1 MKKNATK
8 FDDLYENATMNQDI
22 RQYLQ
27 KDRRRQ
33 SRERRRD
40 SRHLANIQLIEGISE
55 RLLQQRDLSKEEQ
68 PEEHILAQTDIQQ
81 LYAALR
87 ALKPMDRQVLFLRF
101 FCNWKLWQ
109 IAALYEISES
119 AVSQR
124 IKKNLQ
130 NLQKTLQKNA

>member
-8 FDDLYENATMNQDI
+8 FDDLYENATMNQNI

-33 SRERRRD
+33 SSERRQD
-40 SRHLANIQLIEGISE
+40 SRHLANIQLIEGVSE
-55 RLLQQRDLSKEEQ
+55 RLLQQKESSKGKQ

-130 NLQKTLQKNA
+130 NLQKTLQKNT

>member
-33 SRERRRD
+33 SSERRQD
-40 SRHLANIQLIEGISE
+40 SRHLANIQLIEGVSE
-55 RLLQQRDLSKEEQ
+55 RLLQQKESSKGKQ

-130 NLQKTLQKNA
+130 NLQKTLQKNT

>member
-1 MKKNATK
+1 MKKNTTK
-8 FDDLYENATMNQDI
+8 FDDLYENATISQNI

-33 SRERRRD
+33 SSERRQD
-40 SRHLANIQLIEGISE
+40 SRHLANIQLIEGVSE
-55 RLLQQRDLSKEEQ
+55 RLLQQKESSKGKQ

-130 NLQKTLQKNA
+130 NLQKTLQKNT